1 MTMATLIPPMVA
13 IRPGELEGTW
23 GNQWH
28 LLKSS
33 WGRMTACGLFDWR
46 GMGMEREQVANL
58 KATDICKACLGA
70 MEAVDEV
77 VDEQEQG
84 AVTEEPLDPRL
95 TWGSMEREGGTW
107 EGKMEFVPPVC
118 CPRCG
123 STDTPWDFT
132 YTLHPQ
138 PCRRCGDC
146 DWVWDPEEAMAKK
159 IQSEK
164 EASET

>member
-1 MTMATLIPPMVA
+1 MATLTPPTEAFRLVDRYHF
-13 IRPGELEGTW
+13 IRFGYT
-23 GNQWH
+23 
-28 LLKSS
+28 
-33 WGRMTACGLFDWR
+33 RTTACGDFVWEDIPNDVFKNVSDLNP
-46 GMGMEREQVANL
+46 G
-58 KATDICKACLGA
+58 DICEICLGA
-70 MEAVDEV
+70 MEATDS
-77 VDEQEQG
+77 Q
-84 AVTEEPLDPRL
+84 P

-107 EGKMEFVPPVC
+107 EGKMEFMPPVC

-146 DWVWDPEEAMAKK
+146 DWVWDPEEAMTKK

-164 EASET
+164 EASENDNHSDVPHGA